1 MNNYLWIVEGKTIT
15 LIKIKIPSA
24 LSAQWALVSLLVL

>member
-15 LIKIKIPSA
+15 LIN
-24 LSAQWALVSLLVL
+24 